1 MKQFTLGLFPNLSI
15 EKVQAELPQVLQ
27 ACREVGILPAL
38 PMELA
43 AEHDTAM
50 FDIDTGDGMEL
61 LDAAASLGGD
71 GSFLRLVH
79 QVALAGVPIFGIN
92 FGHLGFLAEVE
103 GDALRPALELL
114 VQRQYK
120 LEKRALLGGEVL
132 KNGHVLQQEL
142 ALNEF
147 VVNHKDSGRVSR
159 TGLSINGR
167 PSGHYAADGL
177 IVSTATGSTGYSLS
191 AGGPLVQPELDI
203 MVITPVAAHS
213 LSARPLVIPATE
225 QVEIRLLAKDNPLV
239 LSSDGR
245 KVAEMD
251 ADTVVRI
258 RKSEVCVRFIRLTE
272 RSYYETW
279 QQKLMRDL

>member
-27 ACREVGILPAL
+27 ACREAGVLPAL
-38 PMELA
+38 PQELA
-43 AEHDTAM
+43 TAYDTAM
-50 FDIDTGDGMEL
+50 FDIHTGDGLEL
-61 LDAAASLGGD
+61 LDAGASLGGD

-103 GDALRPALELL
+103 GDGLQPALERL
-114 VQRQYK
+114 VRRQYK
-120 LEKRALLGGEVL
+120 LEKRALLGGEVW